1 MTRDSRFPIY
11 ASIGANI
18 AIGTSKLT
26 AAAFTGSSAMVAEGI
41 HSLVDSMDGTLL
53 LVGRSRSR
61 RPPDDRHPFGY
72 GQELYFWSLMVAVL
86 FFTIGGGASIFQG
99 IAHIQHPP
107 PPRDPLWNYVVLGA
121 ASLFDGTSFLI
132 GFHAFRKRARGRG
145 VIEQLRRSKDPSLFT
160 VVLEDTADLAGIALA
175 FLGVW
180 FSHRLGMPYLDG
192 VASIAVGLVLGV
204 VALVLLVQTKSLLI
218 GEAAEPSVVAAIRRV
233 VASDPSVVR
242 ELRPLTVHLGPHE
255 ILVALVV
262 DFSPELRQRDVTRA
276 IRQLESKIRDVAPD
290 VRQIFIA
297 IASQRS

>member
-1 MTRDSRFPIY
+1 
-11 ASIGANI
+11 
-18 AIGTSKLT
+18 
-26 AAAFTGSSAMVAEGI
+26 MVAEGI

-53 LVGRSRSR
+53 LIGRARSR
-61 RPPDDRHPFGY
+61 RPPDEQHPFGY

-86 FFTIGGGASIFQG
+86 FFTIGGGVSIFQG

-107 PPRDPLWNYVVLGA
+107 PLRDPLWNYVVLGA
-121 ASLFDGTSFLI
+121 AALFDGTSFLI
-132 GFHAFRKRARGRG
+132 AFHAFRKRARGRG

-160 VVLEDTADLAGIALA
+160 VVLEDTADIAGIALA

-180 FSHRLGMPYLDG
+180 FSHRLGLPYLDG

-218 GEAAEPSVVAAIRRV
+218 GEAAEPSVVDAIRRV
-233 VASDPSVVR
+233 VASDPSVVN
-242 ELRPLTVHLGPHE
+242 EQRPLTVHLGPHK

-262 DFSPELRQRDVTRA
+262 DFAPELTQRDITRA
-276 IRQLESKIRDVAPD
+276 MRQLESKIRDVAPD

-297 IASQRS
+297 IASLRP